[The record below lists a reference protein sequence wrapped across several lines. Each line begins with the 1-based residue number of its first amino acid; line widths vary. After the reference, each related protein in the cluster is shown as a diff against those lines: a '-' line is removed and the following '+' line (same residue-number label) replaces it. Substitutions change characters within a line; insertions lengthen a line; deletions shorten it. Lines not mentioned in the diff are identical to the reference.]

1 LAKDCG
7 GSTTLFGK
15 DFSKKIVLFFYFVV
29 VMDIYTYSESAW
41 VPFYD
46 IGFLVIFVLVTVA
59 LSVFFLFN
67 LKKLITGRE
76 EKILVKFFDM
86 LDSLCLN
93 DNQKNAVKIFTV
105 IYNIWNRYS
114 SFLWFAV
121 KDTLSPADRDF
132 VESILKRFFSP
143 WHSNEFKDFLEQ
155 HDEEYKIYK
164 KISKK
169 INWWVSRDD
178 FIVVLIVLFLLL
190 IFLSVFSLCVF
201 FYLR

>member
-1 LAKDCG
+1 MAKDCG
-7 GSTTLFGK
+7 GSSTLFGK
-15 DFSKKIVLFFYFVV
+15 NFSKKIVLFFYFVI

-46 IGFLVIFVLVTVA
+46 IGFLVIFILVTVA

-67 LKKLITGRE
+67 LKKLISGRE

-93 DNQKNAVKIFTV
+93 DDQKNAVKIFTV
-105 IYNIWNRYS
+105 IYHSWNRYS
-114 SFLWFAV
+114 SFLWFAL
-121 KDTLSPADRDF
+121 KDTLSLADRDF
-132 VESILKRFFSP
+132 VEGVLKNFFPS
-143 WHSNEFKDFLEQ
+143 HSDEFKDFLEQ
-155 HDEEYKIYK
+155 HEEEYKIYK

-169 INWWVSRDD
+169 VHWWVSRDD